1 MISYIPLDASRL
13 RLQHGIFGFLI
24 PIGHLI
30 RQGPFIQELQ
40 GRLIQVTSIPQ
51 VLRDSDCSTTKT
63 FHRT

>member
-13 RLQHGIFGFLI
+13 HLQHGIFVFLI

-30 RQGPFIQELQ
+30 RLDPFIQELQ
-40 GRLIQVTSIPQ
+40 GRLIQVINIPQ
-51 VLRDSDCSTTKT
+51 ALRDSDCSTTKT